1 MGKSWKPNKGDK
13 QYPRD
18 GGAESYYRLWRG
30 AYSPRA
36 PWRNPSDADYNA
48 VAFPSYTQ
56 VAPKATA
63 PTPSSETKPP
73 PGEMQLLQKA
83 VTAAKKAEN
92 KVRKVVADRD
102 TNSRQW
108 DQYLENM
115 KNNYIQE
122 FLKHQKDQAWFQEEL
137 ESALVQQETARQA
150 VKRAIQGEPIQED
163 PGTGREQEIATSWQ
177 NMRDAWERPMDVDFL
192 GVIQRAMESMAPDG
206 AAPAPG
212 PKRLRPEVVGQF
224 FSPEAFAFMQ
234 AQAGFASAAAAHGAA
249 PTPPEPFPSH
259 PPPPGFGHPGK
270 EPGSSASQA
279 DTSGGAPP
287 QKMETSPAHPGM
299 REPGQHRVPTY
310 AEPPR
315 SDVKTATKVSPGG
328 RVDPH
333 GSLAQK
339 LDAKRQQELQ
349 RTAMQP
355 FGIQRKPPETS
366 DGQVL
371 DDQDSDQDPEEL
383 HRAGADSNAS
393 DCIPRWDPLPPDIFL
408 VLIDVGGIGSSSS
421 SRKSGY
427 CTSQPFAVDHKVG
440 WAALDVSVNRMT
452 GLLEHLRD
460 VSVVQGRPPGFTDFL
475 EKVGSFLVPL
485 GRAILFHFALALYMS
500 YDEDF
505 MESPRLLSEAFS
517 HQAPHQRPWQRIF
530 RPLLFATQR
539 AANPHASPTLFYTHG
554 IAPQKKHGVSVS
566 VPVTPEHFLQ
576 TVVDNLSPRKLF
588 FAADLDFVEPQ
599 PEEGFVSLLLVP
611 QWLEQSDLAEI
622 IFDFSAVGGP
632 VYAVIVAKHLPHAQ
646 VIEHA
651 SRHTESPWDA
661 FQTGQSEP
669 LRSDRHIRVVTG
681 DTIKFVAV
689 YGSPHWNPPST
700 ACLRDSDFL
709 SADIRQIVSEEV
721 SDSWLI
727 LAPDIE
733 RDILHSG
740 QPDAQLQEHAASAL
754 HCRGDQLTLCIPD
767 KTTFQPLVY
776 QGALL
781 AGVIAARQL
790 TPSEICGAGP
800 GVLIVLDCRPVGR
813 KPTFFRNRD
822 PYVGEAVLLH
832 FLDLRPPRGFQIVL
846 SGLPRVG
853 EAFWAYNGSV
863 LRVDFEPSC
872 LTPLDGSTGDPT
884 DTGGAIAMRNPYQ
897 APGGCQGVPWQRAV
911 DVTRDV
917 HPPARFDDE
926 ARTPPPVA
934 FTRERPQVPC
944 AQDDALNEVQEAR
957 NEDQSLY
964 FDTLLPV
971 EPQPD
976 NRFACILSLPEWA
989 TTLCHVLVDLRQV
1002 DGRLFS
1008 ITLPDR
1014 LSRASLLASVALADA
1029 PRLRI
1034 FLADRLL
1041 PAEGDIVPENGGLI
1055 TFVPDGRHLGPL
1067 YPFDELLGSERN
1079 WAIPC
1084 PMYPGPIRSA
1094 VLICNDDVPK
1104 VISYEPT
1111 PADTLTV
1118 FRRVV
1123 ASFLGYDPADT
1134 ILHPSNPAIEDVEH
1148 FGYTCKSIC
1157 VATRHSNRPTSGEGH
1172 DDTHIVILDTRPILR
1187 DIEWLTADQGR
1198 LDFDGLCARFD
1209 AEAPPGHATSIKGG
1223 RHELRAEGTLVH
1235 VPQAG
1240 ILVVQ
1245 YIPDFLE
1252 NSPTSNDAELGGQEQ
1267 EDAHEDSESTC
1278 TDSSDLS
1285 DDDGAEAGQ
1294 RERSRT
1300 PRRID
1305 RAHCLASTGDAAML
1319 PTTHGI
1325 TTPIAIDSKIEAYFG
1340 PIGFSILLDLPS
1352 VPVWFGVSW
1361 DLCPGF
1367 STHKLLGD
1375 SDSCHASQWSDNLPA
1390 SGDGAQATANWTYT
1404 APPDHREFTID
1415 QEGGQ
1420 FDGVLH
1426 PPEDRQLH
1434 FVVAAIDYS
1443 LRQVEVTLSIPAV
1456 PPEALAA
1463 VRDARPSADRRRFP
1477 ILHPAHPQPV
1487 PGVGVFIA
1495 EPSWGP
1501 QPPTIC
1507 VDTRLIDGRLFA
1519 YRGRTYA
1526 DRFALLHLA
1535 GLPPQLAIDVY
1546 VGQDLVPLPD
1556 GTDLHLTSGVTVRFV
1571 PAGLPVAPAAE
1582 FADCLRN
1589 PAWWSLVPYPAT
1601 HSPVTRYG
1609 LVLDGQ
1615 IILHETDV
1623 TCPTRYKH
1631 QIATC
1636 IGLPVS
1642 GFTLCPANPRT
1653 TDCAISGHP
1662 VRAIIGI
1669 VEGTQAASP
1678 AFCALVDCRPQC
1690 NGWFT
1695 IPLNGGRIDAWELLD
1710 NLDMQ
1715 APRGWRSL
1723 LVGHPSSQ
1731 QYAAAYPGSVFVA
1744 EYAPSRPAPIP
1755 LLHGAS
1761 HDEASTTPLPA
1772 VPQQAGDQIS
1782 AQPRNGPNAD
1792 SATPA
1797 ASSADATA
1805 EDLQSSPSQ
1814 HATSQPSAFVTTT
1827 FCILGQH
1834 YEDEVVRVRIPV
1846 GTTPS
1851 EAVEAVSA
1859 ARDPAV
1865 RSYLPRVGH
1874 VPVQSLDGIAVLVG
1888 LPLWDPSGALI
1899 VLDGTRAGSTIHVA
1913 QLPGL
1918 VQREGLLIAAG
1929 FPPNSDLEV
1938 YLKDIPWPI
1947 QQGSQ
1952 VSVRH
1957 GDTAIFVPPGHAH
1970 FVTTTLQAILSS
1982 TEHWNSTWTPS
1993 PPDGERAWVLTPDAP
2008 FSFTISPDRRSHL
2021 RQDLLT
2027 AIGGGAHAFCSP
2039 EPLAPAYTHQGLIHD
2054 HIIAAIDPVP
2064 FSEPDA
2070 DRRIFCFVDARPL
2083 LLRVECLLA
2092 YDGILPCARLQAQ
2105 YASRCP
2111 PGFVLCYFEQD
2122 GFVHP
2127 VIRDIRVRGFE
2138 VVVLTFLPAHFI
2150 PDPQEP
2156 DSSLP
2161 PHEDPSSRD
2170 DEGPDESQEDGDSAA
2185 ASQQSVSIDAS
2196 TGVDAG
2202 TGGSRRFG
2210 SQLAHTHSIATSF
2223 RHAAT
2228 GRDCFQIHGAIIPRG
2243 IPSARRLSVKWNW
2256 VNVLPAL
2263 TRGLPGDTSDDD
2275 VGLLR
2280 WILLL
2285 LALCGALFALSLR
2298 ALSRLPALCVVGLLH
2313 VLLQSHGAS
2322 AVQLGDTAKVTAIR
2336 PPNPQGISGSTVARP
2351 VPTPCRNVSL
2361 GGTGHTCS
2369 TSEDDD
2375 LCCQLRELFVDRS
2388 DALCTLLECSRVDSE
2403 DRPLF
2408 HAWTLLET
2416 LLEHQ
2421 GSDSP
2426 PTAQDTAV
2434 LGPSPHTTVPRGP
2447 DSHTFGVG
2455 ELTEP
2460 CNLDSRTPQ
2469 PIRIGDHLP
2478 LCQTFDLAAVS
2489 VDMGVSLD
2497 QVMHGIACDSWPLQH
2512 RLPELGDLHP
2522 AARVF
2527 LSHCSLVDQGTWSE
2541 VSNSLSHVDLYTDG
2555 SFDGNLSSWAF
2566 VAFGWSETTCYF
2578 LGWQAGVVQTS
2589 PQLPDYIGADTHHAL
2604 AGEYSALV
2612 WALYWGIQ
2620 ACTFPSLAYHSD
2632 CLSALQQANGQWGSQ
2647 SGDPLMKASRALLQL
2662 LCSVQPAFKGA
2673 VDHVHS
2679 HQGQPG
2685 NELAD
2690 SLAKF
2695 AVRTTYTA
2703 RLSSRAKE
2711 LAQAI
2716 RDGSVQWWWLI
2727 HTGAV
2732 APQAWP
2738 QFYGSHLSDHHRF
2751 SDNSPP
2757 SDLEAK
2763 AWFGYESDL
2772 RHKPDLTRLLT
2783 LRLLTVNVQTLND
2796 PSVPACDSR
2805 DFKGRAGFLREQLD
2819 SLNIHVAALQETR
2832 ALASDTITSHSH
2844 IRFCSGKDSAGCLG
2858 VELWFS
2864 RLLPFL
2870 GDRGSKTYF
2879 QPGDFLVAFADP
2891 RSLVVRFARGSIK
2904 ILFVCVH
2911 GPTTC
2916 DPQRES
2922 WWAMLHERLHRFSE
2936 AHEVVLLGDYNTHF
2950 AVPIP
2955 GRVGSLVFP
2964 GSGSVP
2970 TGLQKI
2976 LHTQDIWLP
2985 ATFPDIHQGASLTWV
3000 SPSGSSGSR
3009 IDFVGIPCTWIAG
3022 PQSSCVQTDLDWG
3035 QGHTDHYAAQVEVSA
3050 LVRAS
3055 MSGPHRVRLDR
3066 EAMCTTE
3073 GQIVLSEIWK
3083 QVPQVPWSTNVHR
3096 HWAALEGYLRGELTK
3111 AFPNQRGQCRSSHF
3125 SEHTWHLRQRRVWL
3139 RRQILKCR
3147 DLLLPPALRDPF
3159 LAWQRKCR
3167 LAVTKLSGS
3176 LRVMHLQSRL
3186 SGFATELRQTRKIL
3200 RQAVRQDIQHRIVTV
3215 AAEAEHCA
3223 TAEAVRRL
3231 KPLLGPPKRKART
3244 HKGLPLVLTAN
3255 GTPATTAEEVEDT
3268 WVQHFAGIEDGRKV
3282 QPAQLAAS
3290 CMSIQS
3296 GRDLELISFN
3306 RDDIPSRIELEVAL
3320 RATSVGR
3327 ASGLDGVPGEALHC
3341 AVAAASEALYP
3352 LLLKTSLRLAEPV
3365 QFKGGSLEAAWK
3377 GKGSPAVCASHR
3389 GILISAV
3396 TGKAFHRLLRSRCVG
3411 PLTSAIAKVA
3421 ATIRLPHGVLH
3432 ELHLHLT
3439 GNSVFEGSG
3448 ASSWLSGAMSEVL
3461 EATWFRF
3468 KAGPSLVQTG
3478 IGSRPGDNCAD
3489 IVFSFLFSKVLQ
3501 ELSKDMAARGCTT
3514 QLPYHDSMRDDIFKS
3529 GAGPPHSIDIFDAT
3543 WMDDLALMMLSD
3555 SAESIVTK
3563 AGHVTGLLVDA
3574 CLSRALLPNLA
3585 RGKTELIIVPS
3596 GTGSKGVRA
3605 SLFRDKDPSIE
3616 IPSRLW
3622 PGARVRVVNSYR
3634 HLGGTIHFTGDLSRE
3649 VRSRVALAHEA
3660 FQKRKRHIF
3669 GSPTVPK
3676 EAKATLYNSLILSVL
3691 LHGAGTWPGLSAAA
3705 LSSLSS
3711 AYERMACHMCR
3722 PHWDFDQALHSGRD
3736 QVLAY
3741 LGLPSVA
3748 VLLHIHRLRHLL
3760 LFVRLQLDQLWALA
3774 HWENEWLATV
3784 RLSLAW
3790 LWDIVRPSK
3799 DTRSWED
3806 LWPEWLQ
3813 LLHKAPG
3820 KWKSLLKRAQA
3831 RAVHIEAW
3839 QAAYHRHCALLVH
3852 QLQRNGAISYGSTL
3866 DQQDQVHC
3874 CALCRTTFSTRQKW
3888 SVHAFKCHGRRM
3900 AGRGILPGLQCQACL
3915 RTYPS
3920 NVRLCRHLRYSLPC
3934 RTKLLSLG
3942 YSCSV
3947 EPGVGHRK
3955 DDDKAVGLCPAL
3967 SGSGPLQLFPQLPD
3981 VHQEVCPVAEVWDC
3995 LRLIEFDGPV
4005 LDLSDEE
4012 LWDRLRLSFS
4022 CVCASTDRLRATAL
4036 SWAEFLHAT
4045 DGSTRL
4051 VDCAEWIS
4059 TTDIVAWLVP
4069 TPTVRQSMYRTYRDS
4084 VHILGLLD
4092 TSPIQPG
4099 SPGPL
4104 TPDLVFLRVHS
4115 GSGVSPLSLC
4125 DRCFLEFTHDEC
4137 LLAFAKGDQPAF
4149 FDGPFDDVAFAI
4161 DLTGLPLLQTL
4172 PCLDSGLSSGQAEL
4186 GKAILGADLLRFFLR
4201 LILLRVPAILVV
4213 SPETDLCI
4221 QSADEHVTVISSAI

>member
-36 PWRNPSDADYNA
+36 PWRNHSDADYNA
-48 VAFPSYTQ
+48 AAFPSYTQ

-63 PTPSSETKPP
+63 PIPSSETKPP

-83 VTAAKKAEN
+83 VTTAKKAEN
-92 KVRKVVADRD
+92 KVRKVVADRE

-122 FLKHQKDQAWFQEEL
+122 FLKHQKDQAWYQEEL
-137 ESALVQQETARQA
+137 ESALTQQETARQA
-150 VKRAIQGEPIQED
+150 VKRAIQGEPTQED

-177 NMRDAWERPMDVDFL
+177 NMRDAWERPMDVDFN
-192 GVIQRAMESMAPDG
+192 GVIQRAMESMAPVG
-206 AAPAPG
+206 AAPVTG

-224 FSPEAFAFMQ
+224 FTPEAFAFMQ

-249 PTPPEPFPSH
+249 PTPLEPFPSH

-333 GSLAQK
+333 GTLAQK

-355 FGIQRKPPETS
+355 FGIQRKPPETV
-366 DGQVL
+366 DGQDL
-371 DDQDSDQDPEEL
+371 EDQDSDQDLEEL
-383 HRAGADSNAS
+383 HRAGAPNADSNAS
-393 DCIPRWDPLPPDIFL
+393 DCIPRWDPLPPDILL
-408 VLIDVGGIGSSSS
+408 VSIDVGGIGSSSS
-421 SRKSGY
+421 SRKSEGV
-427 CTSQPFAVDHKVG
+427 TASHSHLQLITELPWRHRAS
-440 WAALDVSVNRMT
+440 LDVFGNRMT
-452 GLLEHLRD
+452 GLPE
-460 VSVVQGRPPGFTDFL
+460 FTDFL
-475 EKVGSFLVPL
+475 EQVGSFLVPL
-485 GRAILFHFALALYMS
+485 GRAILFHFALALYLS

-505 MESPRLLSEAFS
+505 MESRSVLLWQPVDSL
-517 HQAPHQRPWQRIF
+517 AP
-530 RPLLFATQR
+530 L
-539 AANPHASPTLFYTHG
+539 
-554 IAPQKKHGVSVS
+554 VSVS

-599 PEEGFVSLLLVP
+599 PEEGFMSLLLVP
-611 QWLEQSDLAEI
+611 QWLEQSDFAEI

-632 VYAVIVAKHLPHAQ
+632 VYAAIVAKHLPHAQ

-651 SRHTESPWDA
+651 SMHTESPWDA

-669 LRSDRHIRVVTG
+669 LRSDRRIRVVTG

-689 YGSPHWNPPST
+689 YGSPHWYPPST
-700 ACLRDSDFL
+700 ECLRDPDFL

-740 QPDAQLQEHAASAL
+740 QPDAQLKEHAASAL
-754 HCRGDQLTLCIPD
+754 HCRGDQLMLCIPD
-767 KTTFQPLVY
+767 KTKFHPFVH

-813 KPTFFRNRD
+813 KPTFFHNRD
-822 PYVGEAVLLH
+822 PHVGEAVLHH
-832 FLDLRPPRGFQIVL
+832 FLDLRPPRGFQLVL

-853 EAFWAYNGSV
+853 DAFWAYNGSV

-872 LTPLDGSTGDPT
+872 LTPPHGSTCDPT

-897 APGGCQGVPWQRAV
+897 ATGGCQGVPWQRAA

-934 FTRERPQVPC
+934 FTRERPQGAPPATFLHGHFLVFAPRYRAEVLPLVMRVPC
-944 AQDDALNEVQEAR
+944 AQDDALNEIQEAR

-1008 ITLPDR
+1008 ITLPER
-1014 LSRASLLASVALADA
+1014 LSRASLLAFVALADA

-1055 TFVPDGRHLGPL
+1055 TFVPEGRHLGPL

-1079 WAIPC
+1079 WTIPC

-1094 VLICNDDVPK
+1094 VLIYNDDVPK

-1123 ASFLGYDPADT
+1123 ASFLGYDLADT

-1209 AEAPPGHATSIKGG
+1209 AEAPQGHPTSIKGG

-1252 NSPTSNDAELGGQEQ
+1252 NSPTSNDAELYGQEQ
-1267 EDAHEDSESTC
+1267 EDAQEDSESTC
-1278 TDSSDLS
+1278 TDSSDPS

-1294 RERSRT
+1294 RER
-1300 PRRID
+1300 P
-1305 RAHCLASTGDAAML
+1305 
-1319 PTTHGI
+1319 
-1325 TTPIAIDSKIEAYFG
+1325 
-1340 PIGFSILLDLPS
+1340 
-1352 VPVWFGVSW
+1352 
-1361 DLCPGF
+1361 
-1367 STHKLLGD
+1367 
-1375 SDSCHASQWSDNLPA
+1375 
-1390 SGDGAQATANWTYT
+1390 
-1404 APPDHREFTID
+1404 
-1415 QEGGQ
+1415 
-1420 FDGVLH
+1420 
-1426 PPEDRQLH
+1426 
-1434 FVVAAIDYS
+1434 
-1443 LRQVEVTLSIPAV
+1443 LRL
-1456 PPEALAA
+1456 
-1463 VRDARPSADRRRFP
+1463 FK
-1477 ILHPAHPQPV
+1477 V
-1487 PGVGVFIA
+1487 PGHPLTEDDFRSFTLRIH
-1495 EPSWGP
+1495 S
-1501 QPPTIC
+1501 Q
-1507 VDTRLIDGRLFA
+1507 LIDGRLFA

-1535 GLPPQLAIDVY
+1535 GLPHQLAIDVY

-1556 GTDLHLTSGVTVRFV
+1556 GTDLHLTPGVTVRFV
-1571 PAGLPVAPAAE
+1571 PAGLPVAHAAE

-1589 PAWWSLVPYPAT
+1589 PAWWSLVPYTVA
-1601 HSPVTRYG
+1601 HSQVARYG

-1615 IILHETDV
+1615 IVLHETDV

-1653 TDCAISGHP
+1653 TDCAINGHP

-1669 VEGTQAASP
+1669 VEGAQAALP
-1678 AFCALVDCRPQC
+1678 AYCALVDCRPQC

-1695 IPLNGGRIDAWELLD
+1695 ISLNGGRIDAWELLD

-1731 QYAAAYPGSVFVA
+1731 QYAAAHPGSVFVA

-1772 VPQQAGDQIS
+1772 IPHQEGDQMS
-1782 AQPRNGPNAD
+1782 AQPRSGPNAD
-1792 SATPA
+1792 PATPA

-1805 EDLQSSPSQ
+1805 EGLQSSSSEQ
-1814 HATSQPSAFVTTT
+1814 ATSQPSAFVTAT

-1834 YEDEVVRVRIPV
+1834 YEDELVRVRIPV

-1874 VPVQSLDGIAVLVG
+1874 VPIQSLDGIAVLVG
-1888 LPLWDPSGALI
+1888 LPLWD
-1899 VLDGTRAGSTIHVA
+1899 
-1913 QLPGL
+1913 
-1918 VQREGLLIAAG
+1918 
-1929 FPPNSDLEV
+1929 
-1938 YLKDIPWPI
+1938 
-1947 QQGSQ
+1947 
-1952 VSVRH
+1952 
-1957 GDTAIFVPPGHAH
+1957 
-1970 FVTTTLQAILSS
+1970 SS
-1982 TEHWNSTWTPS
+1982 
-1993 PPDGERAWVLTPDAP
+1993 
-2008 FSFTISPDRRSHL
+2008 
-2021 RQDLLT
+2021 
-2027 AIGGGAHAFCSP
+2027 
-2039 EPLAPAYTHQGLIHD
+2039 GLIHD

-2064 FSEPDA
+2064 PSEPDA
-2070 DRRIFCFVDARPL
+2070 DRIFCFVDARPL

-2150 PDPQEP
+2150 PDPQET

-2161 PHEDPSSRD
+2161 PQEDPSSRD

-2202 TGGSRRFG
+2202 TGGSRRFD
-2210 SQLAHTHSIATSF
+2210 SQLAPIQSAANSS
-2223 RHAAT
+2223 RHAAR
-2228 GRDCFQIHGAIIPRG
+2228 GRYCFQINDAIIPRG
-2243 IPSARRLSVKWNW
+2243 IPSVRRLSVKWNW

-2280 WILLL
+2280 WILFL
-2285 LALCGALFALSLR
+2285 LAICGAFLALSLR
-2298 ALSRLPALCVVGLLH
+2298 ALSRFPTLCAVGLLH
-2313 VLLQSHGAS
+2313 VLLQSHGAI
-2322 AVQLGDTAKVTAIR
+2322 AVQLGDTAKVIAIR
-2336 PPNPQGISGSTVARP
+2336 PPNSQG
-2351 VPTPCRNVSL
+2351 
-2361 GGTGHTCS
+2361 
-2369 TSEDDD
+2369 
-2375 LCCQLRELFVDRS
+2375 
-2388 DALCTLLECSRVDSE
+2388 
-2403 DRPLF
+2403 
-2408 HAWTLLET
+2408 
-2416 LLEHQ
+2416 
-2421 GSDSP
+2421 
-2426 PTAQDTAV
+2426 
-2434 LGPSPHTTVPRGP
+2434 
-2447 DSHTFGVG
+2447 
-2455 ELTEP
+2455 
-2460 CNLDSRTPQ
+2460 
-2469 PIRIGDHLP
+2469 
-2478 LCQTFDLAAVS
+2478 
-2489 VDMGVSLD
+2489 
-2497 QVMHGIACDSWPLQH
+2497 
-2512 RLPELGDLHP
+2512 
-2522 AARVF
+2522 
-2527 LSHCSLVDQGTWSE
+2527 
-2541 VSNSLSHVDLYTDG
+2541 
-2555 SFDGNLSSWAF
+2555 
-2566 VAFGWSETTCYF
+2566 
-2578 LGWQAGVVQTS
+2578 
-2589 PQLPDYIGADTHHAL
+2589 
-2604 AGEYSALV
+2604 
-2612 WALYWGIQ
+2612 
-2620 ACTFPSLAYHSD
+2620 
-2632 CLSALQQANGQWGSQ
+2632 
-2647 SGDPLMKASRALLQL
+2647 
-2662 LCSVQPAFKGA
+2662 
-2673 VDHVHS
+2673 
-2679 HQGQPG
+2679 
-2685 NELAD
+2685 
-2690 SLAKF
+2690 
-2695 AVRTTYTA
+2695 
-2703 RLSSRAKE
+2703 
-2711 LAQAI
+2711 
-2716 RDGSVQWWWLI
+2716 
-2727 HTGAV
+2727 
-2732 APQAWP
+2732 
-2738 QFYGSHLSDHHRF
+2738 
-2751 SDNSPP
+2751 
-2757 SDLEAK
+2757 
-2763 AWFGYESDL
+2763 
-2772 RHKPDLTRLLT
+2772 
-2783 LRLLTVNVQTLND
+2783 
-2796 PSVPACDSR
+2796 DSR

-2844 IRFCSGKDSAGCLG
+2844 IRFCSGKDPAGCLG
-2858 VELWFS
+2858 VEIWFS

-2891 RSLVVRFARGSIK
+2891 RTLVVRFARGSIK

-2955 GRVGSLVFP
+2955 G
-2964 GSGSVP
+2964 
-2970 TGLQKI
+2970 
-2976 LHTQDIWLP
+2976 
-2985 ATFPDIHQGASLTWV
+2985 
-3000 SPSGSSGSR
+3000 
-3009 IDFVGIPCTWIAG
+3009 
-3022 PQSSCVQTDLDWG
+3022 
-3035 QGHTDHYAAQVEVSA
+3035 
-3050 LVRAS
+3050 
-3055 MSGPHRVRLDR
+3055 
-3066 EAMCTTE
+3066 
-3073 GQIVLSEIWK
+3073 
-3083 QVPQVPWSTNVHR
+3083 
-3096 HWAALEGYLRGELTK
+3096 
-3111 AFPNQRGQCRSSHF
+3111 
-3125 SEHTWHLRQRRVWL
+3125 
-3139 RRQILKCR
+3139 
-3147 DLLLPPALRDPF
+3147 
-3159 LAWQRKCR
+3159 
-3167 LAVTKLSGS
+3167 
-3176 LRVMHLQSRL
+3176 
-3186 SGFATELRQTRKIL
+3186 FATELRQTRKIL

-3223 TAEAVRRL
+3223 
-3231 KPLLGPPKRKART
+3231 RT

-3255 GTPATTAEEVEDT
+3255 GAPATTAEEVEDT

-3296 GRDLELISFN
+3296 GRDLDLISFN
-3306 RDDIPSRIELEVAL
+3306 RDDIPSRIELEAAL
-3320 RATSVGR
+3320 RATSTGR

-3411 PLTSAIAKVA
+3411 PLASVTSPLQLGGLPSCPVTAVSHSVRLFVAAARAHKQSFAVLFLDLQEAFYRVCRPLLTGAQLSDEAIAKVA

-3448 ASSWLSGAMSEVL
+3448 ASSWLSGAMNEVL

-3489 IVFSFLFSKVLQ
+3489 IIFSFLFSRVLQ

-3514 QLPYHDSMRDDIFKS
+3514 QLPYHDSMRDDIFNS
-3529 GAGPPHSIDIFDAT
+3529 GAVPPQSTDIFDAT

-3605 SLFRDKDPSIE
+3605 GLFRDKDPSIE

-3676 EAKATLYNSLILSVL
+3676 EAKATLYNSLIPSVL

-3760 LFVRLQLDQLWALA
+3760 LFVRLQLGQLWALA
-3774 HWENEWLATV
+3774 HWENDWLATV

-3790 LWDIVRPSK
+3790 LWDIVRSSK
-3799 DTRSWED
+3799 DMRSWED
-3806 LWPEWLQ
+3806 IWPEWLQ
-3813 LLHKAPG
+3813 LLHTAPG

-3920 NVRLCRHLRYSLPC
+3920 NVRLCRHLQYSLPC
-3934 RTKLLSLG
+3934 RAKLLSLG

-3967 SGSGPLQLFPQLPD
+3967 PGSGPLRLFPQLPD

-3995 LRLIEFDGPV
+3995 LRLVDFDGPIT
-4005 LDLSDEE
+4005 DLSDEE

-4084 VHILGLLD
+4084 VHIIGLLD

-4115 GSGVSPLSLC
+4115 GSRVSPLSLC

-4137 LLAFAKGDQPAF
+4137 LLAFARGDQPAF

-4213 SPETDLCI
+4213 SPTTDLCI
-4221 QSADEHVTVISSAI
+4221 QSVSTLSGIRAFSTGEHRILSNSSDLLGHFCLTPT